1 MNLRL
6 KNKAIKEL
14 NSEGKTSVF
23 VAVDQQ
29 LVGLFGLK
37 DSLRPEAADVVKQ
50 LQNQGIRVCVEK

>member
-1 MNLRL
+1 L

>member
-50 LQNQGIRVCVEK
+50 LQNQRIRVCVEK